1 MGDIDKTRD
10 RLKLDDIEE
19 DDRRDLFNKFVDA
32 GGEVV
37 YDSRKKINSTTTNI
51 NANTNSHIKKNNSI
65 NTNSQNRFEH
75 SDIKPK
81 KESHPTNKQTN
92 YEAIEKI
99 KTNEVFKPA
108 NKSKPLFF
116 NFKLWLS
123 AFSSGVIT
131 FFGGKVNPKFLNFID
146 KNVISS
152 LLEMDTLMFNALNP
166 MGINDADS
174 KNKRE
179 KIISRFATELEDVEL
194 LERIKDQYDEKV
206 YKNLLRPYKEL
217 DSPVVAVNYVNELKG
232 MFRPLY
238 VLHLYSSKIKL
249 VGEKAMSSYA
259 IVDNMSK
266 GIVNSRI
273 SAFKRAV
280 ELIYSKYYPKLLILL
295 QYASKEKLETLEE
308 FNKFLEITDVD
319 ILGYYTKLKLANQKL
334 HESKIEAAKENIGK
348 KDEEEKLNKIES
360 IGVKLIEKCVSFKK
374 EDNNIEYETDPFY
387 TIEENDKIY
396 RIKVLID
403 FLDREYS
410 ILFVSN
416 KVKYNLVYD
425 NLVRTDYKSDFNN
438 IFLSLSDINS
448 RFNEYSEICKNIL
461 KVEEDEAMR
470 FEQRVSMLSER
481 NGQRAYISKNLKSTV
496 MSIINSFKK
505 KLDKLLLD
513 KEERE
518 KIIANPNDILTLFAD
533 IGNHK
538 KRVQGYNVLKALT
551 EAYYFISGFNYLI
564 TEGANGTHKINEDGT
579 YVLRASGE
587 LDKFVSIEV
596 DGMLLD
602 SSNYTLKRGSTIV
615 TFTKEYM
622 DQLAVGTHVVKVNF
636 TDGVATTSINIQQN
650 TANKNDKKNTGD
662 VTIVNNQAADS
673 ANNQVTNTET
683 LTDTKTDEII
693 VDNSVEVQSP
703 KTGDDNQCMWIFAI
717 CFACSFGF
725 ILRFKKFKK

>member
-51 NANTNSHIKKNNSI
+51 NSNTNSHIKKNNSI
-65 NTNSQNRFEH
+65 NTNSQSRFEH

-81 KESHPTNKQTN
+81 KELHPTNKQTN

-99 KTNEVFKPA
+99 KTNEVFKHA

-259 IVDNMSK
+259 IVDNMSR

-308 FNKFLEITDVD
+308 FNRFLEITDVD

-564 TEGANGTHKINEDGT
+564 TEGELSGAGILIDKAEETIEEKDDKEDKKEEEIKENEETKNENSEDNNEVNNTEENEKEIN
-579 YVLRASGE
+579 
-587 LDKFVSIEV
+587 
-596 DGMLLD
+596 
-602 SSNYTLKRGSTIV
+602 
-615 TFTKEYM
+615 
-622 DQLAVGTHVVKVNF
+622 
-636 TDGVATTSINIQQN
+636 
-650 TANKNDKKNTGD
+650 NDKEENIDTLVSDNIDED
-662 VTIVNNQAADS
+662 VKD
-673 ANNQVTNTET
+673 
-683 LTDTKTDEII
+683 
-693 VDNSVEVQSP
+693 
-703 KTGDDNQCMWIFAI
+703 M
-717 CFACSFGF
+717 
-725 ILRFKKFKK
+725 

>member
-65 NTNSQNRFEH
+65 NTNSQSRFEH

-81 KESHPTNKQTN
+81 KESHPTNKQAN

-259 IVDNMSK
+259 IVDNMSR

-308 FNKFLEITDVD
+308 FNRFLEITDVD

-564 TEGANGTHKINEDGT
+564 TEGELSGAGILIDKAEEIIEENIEEKDDKEDKKEEEIKENEETKNENNEYNNEVNNTEENEKEIN
-579 YVLRASGE
+579 
-587 LDKFVSIEV
+587 
-596 DGMLLD
+596 
-602 SSNYTLKRGSTIV
+602 
-615 TFTKEYM
+615 
-622 DQLAVGTHVVKVNF
+622 
-636 TDGVATTSINIQQN
+636 
-650 TANKNDKKNTGD
+650 NDKEENIDTLVSDNIDED
-662 VTIVNNQAADS
+662 VKD
-673 ANNQVTNTET
+673 
-683 LTDTKTDEII
+683 
-693 VDNSVEVQSP
+693 
-703 KTGDDNQCMWIFAI
+703 M
-717 CFACSFGF
+717 
-725 ILRFKKFKK
+725 

>member
-65 NTNSQNRFEH
+65 NTNSQSRFEH

-166 MGINDADS
+166 MGINDTDS

-259 IVDNMSK
+259 IVDNMSR

-319 ILGYYTKLKLANQKL
+319 ILGYYTKLKLANQKI

-481 NGQRAYISKNLKSTV
+481 NGQRAYISKKLKSTV

-564 TEGANGTHKINEDGT
+564 TEGE
-579 YVLRASGE
+579 LSGAGI
-587 LDKFVSIEV
+587 LIDKAEETIEE
-596 DGMLLD
+596 
-602 SSNYTLKRGSTIV
+602 N
-615 TFTKEYM
+615 KEE
-622 DQLAVGTHVVKVNF
+622 
-636 TDGVATTSINIQQN
+636 
-650 TANKNDKKNTGD
+650 KNDKEDKKEEEIKENEETKNENNED
-662 VTIVNNQAADS
+662 NNEVNNTEENEKEI
-673 ANNQVTNTET
+673 NNDKEENIDT
-683 LTDTKTDEII
+683 LVSDNIDED
-693 VDNSVEVQSP
+693 VKD
-703 KTGDDNQCMWIFAI
+703 M
-717 CFACSFGF
+717 
-725 ILRFKKFKK
+725 

>member
-65 NTNSQNRFEH
+65 NTNSQSRFEH

-308 FNKFLEITDVD
+308 FNRFLEITDVD
-319 ILGYYTKLKLANQKL
+319 ILGYYTKLKLANQKI

-481 NGQRAYISKNLKSTV
+481 NGQRAYISKNLKFTV

-564 TEGANGTHKINEDGT
+564 TEGELSGAGILIDKAEETIEENKEDKKEEEIKENEETKNENNEDNN
-579 YVLRASGE
+579 
-587 LDKFVSIEV
+587 EV
-596 DGMLLD
+596 
-602 SSNYTLKRGSTIV
+602 NNTEENE
-615 TFTKEYM
+615 KE
-622 DQLAVGTHVVKVNF
+622 
-636 TDGVATTSINIQQN
+636 IN
-650 TANKNDKKNTGD
+650 NDKEENIDTLVSDNIDED
-662 VTIVNNQAADS
+662 VKD
-673 ANNQVTNTET
+673 
-683 LTDTKTDEII
+683 
-693 VDNSVEVQSP
+693 
-703 KTGDDNQCMWIFAI
+703 M
-717 CFACSFGF
+717 
-725 ILRFKKFKK
+725 

>member
-65 NTNSQNRFEH
+65 NTNSQSRFEH

-564 TEGANGTHKINEDGT
+564 TEGELSGAGILIDKAEETIEENKEEKDDKEDKKEEEIKENEETKNENNEDNN
-579 YVLRASGE
+579 
-587 LDKFVSIEV
+587 EV
-596 DGMLLD
+596 
-602 SSNYTLKRGSTIV
+602 NNTEENE
-615 TFTKEYM
+615 KE
-622 DQLAVGTHVVKVNF
+622 
-636 TDGVATTSINIQQN
+636 IN
-650 TANKNDKKNTGD
+650 NDKEENIDTLVSDNIDED
-662 VTIVNNQAADS
+662 VKD
-673 ANNQVTNTET
+673 
-683 LTDTKTDEII
+683 
-693 VDNSVEVQSP
+693 
-703 KTGDDNQCMWIFAI
+703 M
-717 CFACSFGF
+717 
-725 ILRFKKFKK
+725 

>member
-37 YDSRKKINSTTTNI
+37 FDSRKKINSTTTNI

-65 NTNSQNRFEH
+65 NTNSQSRFEH

-259 IVDNMSK
+259 IVDNMSR

-319 ILGYYTKLKLANQKL
+319 ILGYYTKLKLANQKI

-564 TEGANGTHKINEDGT
+564 TEGELSGAGILIDKAEEIIEENKEEKDDKEDKKEEEIKENNED
-579 YVLRASGE
+579 
-587 LDKFVSIEV
+587 DNEV
-596 DGMLLD
+596 
-602 SSNYTLKRGSTIV
+602 NNTEENE
-615 TFTKEYM
+615 KE
-622 DQLAVGTHVVKVNF
+622 
-636 TDGVATTSINIQQN
+636 IN
-650 TANKNDKKNTGD
+650 NDKEENIDTLVSDNIDED
-662 VTIVNNQAADS
+662 VKD
-673 ANNQVTNTET
+673 
-683 LTDTKTDEII
+683 
-693 VDNSVEVQSP
+693 
-703 KTGDDNQCMWIFAI
+703 M
-717 CFACSFGF
+717 
-725 ILRFKKFKK
+725 

>member
-65 NTNSQNRFEH
+65 NTNSQSRFEH

-564 TEGANGTHKINEDGT
+564 TEGELSGAGILIDKAEETIEENKEDKKEEEIKENEETKNENNED
-579 YVLRASGE
+579 
-587 LDKFVSIEV
+587 DNEV
-596 DGMLLD
+596 
-602 SSNYTLKRGSTIV
+602 NNTEENE
-615 TFTKEYM
+615 KE
-622 DQLAVGTHVVKVNF
+622 
-636 TDGVATTSINIQQN
+636 IN
-650 TANKNDKKNTGD
+650 NDKEENIDTLVSDNIDED
-662 VTIVNNQAADS
+662 VKD
-673 ANNQVTNTET
+673 
-683 LTDTKTDEII
+683 
-693 VDNSVEVQSP
+693 
-703 KTGDDNQCMWIFAI
+703 M
-717 CFACSFGF
+717 
-725 ILRFKKFKK
+725 

>member
-65 NTNSQNRFEH
+65 NTNSQSRFEH

-259 IVDNMSK
+259 IVDNMSR

-308 FNKFLEITDVD
+308 FNRFLEITDVD
-319 ILGYYTKLKLANQKL
+319 ILGYYTKLKLANQKI

-564 TEGANGTHKINEDGT
+564 TEGELSGAGILIDKAEETIEENKEEKDKKEDKKEEEIKENEETKNENNEDNN
-579 YVLRASGE
+579 
-587 LDKFVSIEV
+587 EV
-596 DGMLLD
+596 
-602 SSNYTLKRGSTIV
+602 NNTEENE
-615 TFTKEYM
+615 KE
-622 DQLAVGTHVVKVNF
+622 
-636 TDGVATTSINIQQN
+636 IN
-650 TANKNDKKNTGD
+650 NDKEENIDTLVSDNIDED
-662 VTIVNNQAADS
+662 VKD
-673 ANNQVTNTET
+673 
-683 LTDTKTDEII
+683 
-693 VDNSVEVQSP
+693 
-703 KTGDDNQCMWIFAI
+703 M
-717 CFACSFGF
+717 
-725 ILRFKKFKK
+725 

>member
-65 NTNSQNRFEH
+65 NTNSQSRFEH
-75 SDIKPK
+75 SDIKLK

-308 FNKFLEITDVD
+308 FNRFLEITDVD
-319 ILGYYTKLKLANQKL
+319 ILGYYTKLKLANQKI

-564 TEGANGTHKINEDGT
+564 TEGELSGAGILIDKAEEIIEENIEEKDDKEDKKEEEIKENEETKNENNEYNNEVNNTEENEKEIN
-579 YVLRASGE
+579 
-587 LDKFVSIEV
+587 
-596 DGMLLD
+596 
-602 SSNYTLKRGSTIV
+602 
-615 TFTKEYM
+615 
-622 DQLAVGTHVVKVNF
+622 
-636 TDGVATTSINIQQN
+636 
-650 TANKNDKKNTGD
+650 NDKEENIDTLVSDNIDED
-662 VTIVNNQAADS
+662 VKD
-673 ANNQVTNTET
+673 
-683 LTDTKTDEII
+683 
-693 VDNSVEVQSP
+693 
-703 KTGDDNQCMWIFAI
+703 M
-717 CFACSFGF
+717 
-725 ILRFKKFKK
+725 

>member
-51 NANTNSHIKKNNSI
+51 NSNTNSHIKKNNSI
-65 NTNSQNRFEH
+65 NTNSQSRFEH

-108 NKSKPLFF
+108 NKNKPLFF

-259 IVDNMSK
+259 IVDNMSR

-319 ILGYYTKLKLANQKL
+319 ILGYYTKLKLANQKI

-564 TEGANGTHKINEDGT
+564 TEGELSGAGILIDKAEETIEENKEERDDKEDKKEEAIKENEETKNENNEDNN
-579 YVLRASGE
+579 
-587 LDKFVSIEV
+587 EV
-596 DGMLLD
+596 
-602 SSNYTLKRGSTIV
+602 NNTEENE
-615 TFTKEYM
+615 KE
-622 DQLAVGTHVVKVNF
+622 
-636 TDGVATTSINIQQN
+636 IN
-650 TANKNDKKNTGD
+650 NDKEENIDTLVSDNIDED
-662 VTIVNNQAADS
+662 VKD
-673 ANNQVTNTET
+673 
-683 LTDTKTDEII
+683 
-693 VDNSVEVQSP
+693 
-703 KTGDDNQCMWIFAI
+703 M
-717 CFACSFGF
+717 
-725 ILRFKKFKK
+725 

>member
-259 IVDNMSK
+259 IVDNMSR

-308 FNKFLEITDVD
+308 FNRFLEITDVD

-564 TEGANGTHKINEDGT
+564 TEGELSGAGILIDKAEETIEENKEEKDDKEDKKEEEIKENEETKNENNEDNN
-579 YVLRASGE
+579 
-587 LDKFVSIEV
+587 EV
-596 DGMLLD
+596 
-602 SSNYTLKRGSTIV
+602 NNTEENE
-615 TFTKEYM
+615 KE
-622 DQLAVGTHVVKVNF
+622 
-636 TDGVATTSINIQQN
+636 IN
-650 TANKNDKKNTGD
+650 NDKEENIDTLVSDNIDED
-662 VTIVNNQAADS
+662 VKD
-673 ANNQVTNTET
+673 
-683 LTDTKTDEII
+683 
-693 VDNSVEVQSP
+693 
-703 KTGDDNQCMWIFAI
+703 M
-717 CFACSFGF
+717 
-725 ILRFKKFKK
+725 

>member
-51 NANTNSHIKKNNSI
+51 NSNANSHIKKNNSI
-65 NTNSQNRFEH
+65 NTNSQSRFEH

-116 NFKLWLS
+116 NFKLWLN

-259 IVDNMSK
+259 IVDNMSR

-308 FNKFLEITDVD
+308 FNKFLDITDVD

-564 TEGANGTHKINEDGT
+564 TEGELSGAGILIDKAEETIEENKEERDDKEDKKEEEIKENEETKNENNEDNN
-579 YVLRASGE
+579 
-587 LDKFVSIEV
+587 EV
-596 DGMLLD
+596 
-602 SSNYTLKRGSTIV
+602 NNAEENE
-615 TFTKEYM
+615 KE
-622 DQLAVGTHVVKVNF
+622 
-636 TDGVATTSINIQQN
+636 IN
-650 TANKNDKKNTGD
+650 NDKEENIDTLVSDNIDED
-662 VTIVNNQAADS
+662 VKD
-673 ANNQVTNTET
+673 
-683 LTDTKTDEII
+683 
-693 VDNSVEVQSP
+693 
-703 KTGDDNQCMWIFAI
+703 M
-717 CFACSFGF
+717 
-725 ILRFKKFKK
+725 

>member
-37 YDSRKKINSTTTNI
+37 FDSRKKINSTTINI

-65 NTNSQNRFEH
+65 NTNSQSRFEH

-166 MGINDADS
+166 IGINDADS

-308 FNKFLEITDVD
+308 FNRFLEITDVD

-387 TIEENDKIY
+387 TIEESDKIY

-564 TEGANGTHKINEDGT
+564 TEGELSGAGILIDKAEETIEENKEERDDKEDKKEEEIKENEETKNKNNED
-579 YVLRASGE
+579 
-587 LDKFVSIEV
+587 DNEV
-596 DGMLLD
+596 
-602 SSNYTLKRGSTIV
+602 NNTEENE
-615 TFTKEYM
+615 KE
-622 DQLAVGTHVVKVNF
+622 
-636 TDGVATTSINIQQN
+636 IN
-650 TANKNDKKNTGD
+650 NDKEENIDTLVSDNIDED
-662 VTIVNNQAADS
+662 VKD
-673 ANNQVTNTET
+673 
-683 LTDTKTDEII
+683 
-693 VDNSVEVQSP
+693 
-703 KTGDDNQCMWIFAI
+703 M
-717 CFACSFGF
+717 
-725 ILRFKKFKK
+725 

>member
-65 NTNSQNRFEH
+65 NTNSQSRFEH

-481 NGQRAYISKNLKSTV
+481 NGQRAYISKKLKSTV

-564 TEGANGTHKINEDGT
+564 TEGELSGAGILIDKAEETIEENKEEKDDKEDKKEEEIKENEETKNENNEYNNEVNNTEENEKEIN
-579 YVLRASGE
+579 
-587 LDKFVSIEV
+587 
-596 DGMLLD
+596 
-602 SSNYTLKRGSTIV
+602 
-615 TFTKEYM
+615 
-622 DQLAVGTHVVKVNF
+622 
-636 TDGVATTSINIQQN
+636 
-650 TANKNDKKNTGD
+650 NDKEENIDTLVSDNIDED
-662 VTIVNNQAADS
+662 VKD
-673 ANNQVTNTET
+673 
-683 LTDTKTDEII
+683 
-693 VDNSVEVQSP
+693 
-703 KTGDDNQCMWIFAI
+703 M
-717 CFACSFGF
+717 
-725 ILRFKKFKK
+725 

>member
-65 NTNSQNRFEH
+65 NTNSQSRFEH

-308 FNKFLEITDVD
+308 FNRFLEITDVD

-564 TEGANGTHKINEDGT
+564 TEGELSGAGILIDKAEETIEENKEEKDDKEDKKEEEIKENEETKNKNNED
-579 YVLRASGE
+579 
-587 LDKFVSIEV
+587 DNEV
-596 DGMLLD
+596 
-602 SSNYTLKRGSTIV
+602 NNTEENE
-615 TFTKEYM
+615 KE
-622 DQLAVGTHVVKVNF
+622 
-636 TDGVATTSINIQQN
+636 IN
-650 TANKNDKKNTGD
+650 NDKEENIDTLVSDNIDED
-662 VTIVNNQAADS
+662 VKD
-673 ANNQVTNTET
+673 
-683 LTDTKTDEII
+683 
-693 VDNSVEVQSP
+693 
-703 KTGDDNQCMWIFAI
+703 M
-717 CFACSFGF
+717 
-725 ILRFKKFKK
+725 

>member
-65 NTNSQNRFEH
+65 NTNSQSRFEH

-81 KESHPTNKQTN
+81 KESHPINKQTN
-92 YEAIEKI
+92 YESIEKI

-564 TEGANGTHKINEDGT
+564 TEGELSGAGILIDKAEETIEENKEEKDDKEDKKEEEIKENEETKNENNEDNN
-579 YVLRASGE
+579 
-587 LDKFVSIEV
+587 EV
-596 DGMLLD
+596 
-602 SSNYTLKRGSTIV
+602 NNTEENE
-615 TFTKEYM
+615 KE
-622 DQLAVGTHVVKVNF
+622 VN
-636 TDGVATTSINIQQN
+636 
-650 TANKNDKKNTGD
+650 NDKEENIDTLVSDNIDED
-662 VTIVNNQAADS
+662 VKD
-673 ANNQVTNTET
+673 
-683 LTDTKTDEII
+683 
-693 VDNSVEVQSP
+693 
-703 KTGDDNQCMWIFAI
+703 M
-717 CFACSFGF
+717 
-725 ILRFKKFKK
+725 

>member
-51 NANTNSHIKKNNSI
+51 NSNTNSHIKKNNSI
-65 NTNSQNRFEH
+65 NTNSQSRFEH

-108 NKSKPLFF
+108 NKNKPLFF

-259 IVDNMSK
+259 IVDNMSR

-308 FNKFLEITDVD
+308 FNKFLEITD
-319 ILGYYTKLKLANQKL
+319 ILGYYTKLKLANQKI

-564 TEGANGTHKINEDGT
+564 TEGELSGAGILIDKAEETIEENKEERDDKEDKKEEAIKENEETKNENNEDNN
-579 YVLRASGE
+579 
-587 LDKFVSIEV
+587 EV
-596 DGMLLD
+596 
-602 SSNYTLKRGSTIV
+602 NNTEENE
-615 TFTKEYM
+615 KE
-622 DQLAVGTHVVKVNF
+622 
-636 TDGVATTSINIQQN
+636 IN
-650 TANKNDKKNTGD
+650 NDKEENIDTLVSDNIDED
-662 VTIVNNQAADS
+662 VKD
-673 ANNQVTNTET
+673 
-683 LTDTKTDEII
+683 
-693 VDNSVEVQSP
+693 
-703 KTGDDNQCMWIFAI
+703 M
-717 CFACSFGF
+717 
-725 ILRFKKFKK
+725 

>member
-37 YDSRKKINSTTTNI
+37 YDNRKKINSTTTNI
-51 NANTNSHIKKNNSI
+51 NSNTNSHIKKNNSI
-65 NTNSQNRFEH
+65 NTNSQSRFEY

-99 KTNEVFKPA
+99 KTNELFKPA

-319 ILGYYTKLKLANQKL
+319 ILGYYTKLKLANQKI
-334 HESKIEAAKENIGK
+334 HESKIEAAKENIGKK

-564 TEGANGTHKINEDGT
+564 TEGELSGAGILIDKAEETIEENKEEKDDKKDKKEEEIKENEETKNENNED
-579 YVLRASGE
+579 
-587 LDKFVSIEV
+587 DNEV
-596 DGMLLD
+596 
-602 SSNYTLKRGSTIV
+602 NNTEENE
-615 TFTKEYM
+615 KE
-622 DQLAVGTHVVKVNF
+622 
-636 TDGVATTSINIQQN
+636 IN
-650 TANKNDKKNTGD
+650 NDKEENIDTLVSDNIDED
-662 VTIVNNQAADS
+662 VKD
-673 ANNQVTNTET
+673 
-683 LTDTKTDEII
+683 
-693 VDNSVEVQSP
+693 
-703 KTGDDNQCMWIFAI
+703 M
-717 CFACSFGF
+717 
-725 ILRFKKFKK
+725 

>member
-65 NTNSQNRFEH
+65 NTNSQSRFEH

-166 MGINDADS
+166 MGINDTDS

-564 TEGANGTHKINEDGT
+564 TEGELSGAGILIDKAEETIEENKEDKKEEEIKENEETKNENNEDNN
-579 YVLRASGE
+579 
-587 LDKFVSIEV
+587 EV
-596 DGMLLD
+596 
-602 SSNYTLKRGSTIV
+602 NNTEENE
-615 TFTKEYM
+615 KE
-622 DQLAVGTHVVKVNF
+622 
-636 TDGVATTSINIQQN
+636 IN
-650 TANKNDKKNTGD
+650 NDKEENIDTLVSDNIDED
-662 VTIVNNQAADS
+662 VKD
-673 ANNQVTNTET
+673 
-683 LTDTKTDEII
+683 
-693 VDNSVEVQSP
+693 
-703 KTGDDNQCMWIFAI
+703 M
-717 CFACSFGF
+717 
-725 ILRFKKFKK
+725 

>member
-65 NTNSQNRFEH
+65 NTNSQSRFEH

-92 YEAIEKI
+92 YESIEKI

-259 IVDNMSK
+259 IVDNMSR

-308 FNKFLEITDVD
+308 FNRFLEITDVD

-564 TEGANGTHKINEDGT
+564 TEGELSGAGILIDKAEETIEENKEEKDDKEETKNENNEDDNEVNNT
-579 YVLRASGE
+579 E
-587 LDKFVSIEV
+587 ENEKEINNDKEENI
-596 DGMLLD
+596 D
-602 SSNYTLKRGSTIV
+602 TIV
-615 TFTKEYM
+615 SDNIDE
-622 DQLAVGTHVVKVNF
+622 DVK
-636 TDGVATTSINIQQN
+636 D
-650 TANKNDKKNTGD
+650 
-662 VTIVNNQAADS
+662 
-673 ANNQVTNTET
+673 
-683 LTDTKTDEII
+683 
-693 VDNSVEVQSP
+693 
-703 KTGDDNQCMWIFAI
+703 M
-717 CFACSFGF
+717 
-725 ILRFKKFKK
+725 

>member
-65 NTNSQNRFEH
+65 NTNSQSRFEH

-81 KESHPTNKQTN
+81 KELHPTNKQTN

-99 KTNEVFKPA
+99 KTNEVFKHA

-174 KNKRE
+174 KNKRD

-259 IVDNMSK
+259 IVDNMSR

-319 ILGYYTKLKLANQKL
+319 ILGYYTKLKLANQKI

-564 TEGANGTHKINEDGT
+564 TEGELSGAGILIDKAEETIEENKEEKDDKEDKKEEEIKENEETKNENNEDDN
-579 YVLRASGE
+579 E
-587 LDKFVSIEV
+587 
-596 DGMLLD
+596 
-602 SSNYTLKRGSTIV
+602 
-615 TFTKEYM
+615 
-622 DQLAVGTHVVKVNF
+622 
-636 TDGVATTSINIQQN
+636 
-650 TANKNDKKNTGD
+650 
-662 VTIVNNQAADS
+662 VNNTEENEKEI
-673 ANNQVTNTET
+673 NNNKEENIDT
-683 LTDTKTDEII
+683 LVSDNIDED
-693 VDNSVEVQSP
+693 VKD
-703 KTGDDNQCMWIFAI
+703 M
-717 CFACSFGF
+717 
-725 ILRFKKFKK
+725 

>member
-65 NTNSQNRFEH
+65 NTNSQSRFEH
-75 SDIKPK
+75 SDIKQK

-259 IVDNMSK
+259 IVDNMSR

-308 FNKFLEITDVD
+308 FNRFLEITDVD
-319 ILGYYTKLKLANQKL
+319 ILGYYTKLKLANQKI

-564 TEGANGTHKINEDGT
+564 TEGELSGAGILIDKAEEIIEENKEEKDDKEDKKEEEIKENEETKNENNEYNNEVNNTEENEKEIN
-579 YVLRASGE
+579 
-587 LDKFVSIEV
+587 
-596 DGMLLD
+596 
-602 SSNYTLKRGSTIV
+602 
-615 TFTKEYM
+615 
-622 DQLAVGTHVVKVNF
+622 
-636 TDGVATTSINIQQN
+636 
-650 TANKNDKKNTGD
+650 NDKEENIDTLVSDNIDED
-662 VTIVNNQAADS
+662 VKD
-673 ANNQVTNTET
+673 
-683 LTDTKTDEII
+683 
-693 VDNSVEVQSP
+693 
-703 KTGDDNQCMWIFAI
+703 M
-717 CFACSFGF
+717 
-725 ILRFKKFKK
+725 

>member
-65 NTNSQNRFEH
+65 NTNSQSRFEH

-81 KESHPTNKQTN
+81 KESHPTNKQAN

-259 IVDNMSK
+259 IVDNMSR

-308 FNKFLEITDVD
+308 FNRFLEITDVD

-564 TEGANGTHKINEDGT
+564 TEGELSGAGILIDKAEETIEENKEDKKEEEIKENEETKNENNED
-579 YVLRASGE
+579 
-587 LDKFVSIEV
+587 DNEV
-596 DGMLLD
+596 
-602 SSNYTLKRGSTIV
+602 NNTEENE
-615 TFTKEYM
+615 KE
-622 DQLAVGTHVVKVNF
+622 
-636 TDGVATTSINIQQN
+636 IN
-650 TANKNDKKNTGD
+650 NDKEENIDTLVSDNIDED
-662 VTIVNNQAADS
+662 VKD
-673 ANNQVTNTET
+673 
-683 LTDTKTDEII
+683 
-693 VDNSVEVQSP
+693 
-703 KTGDDNQCMWIFAI
+703 M
-717 CFACSFGF
+717 
-725 ILRFKKFKK
+725 

>member
-65 NTNSQNRFEH
+65 NTNSQSRFEH

-179 KIISRFATELEDVEL
+179 KIISRFATELEDFEL

-259 IVDNMSK
+259 IVDNMSR

-564 TEGANGTHKINEDGT
+564 TEGELSGAGILIDKAEETIEENKEEKDDKEDKKEEEIKENEETKNENNEDNN
-579 YVLRASGE
+579 
-587 LDKFVSIEV
+587 EV
-596 DGMLLD
+596 
-602 SSNYTLKRGSTIV
+602 NNTEENE
-615 TFTKEYM
+615 KE
-622 DQLAVGTHVVKVNF
+622 
-636 TDGVATTSINIQQN
+636 IN
-650 TANKNDKKNTGD
+650 NDKEENIDTLVSDNIDED
-662 VTIVNNQAADS
+662 VKD
-673 ANNQVTNTET
+673 
-683 LTDTKTDEII
+683 
-693 VDNSVEVQSP
+693 
-703 KTGDDNQCMWIFAI
+703 M
-717 CFACSFGF
+717 
-725 ILRFKKFKK
+725 

>member
-65 NTNSQNRFEH
+65 NTNSQSRFEH

-308 FNKFLEITDVD
+308 FNRFLEITDVD
-319 ILGYYTKLKLANQKL
+319 ILGYYTKLKLANQKI

-564 TEGANGTHKINEDGT
+564 TEGELSGAGILIDKAEEIIEENIEEKDDKEDKKEEEIKENENNEDNN
-579 YVLRASGE
+579 
-587 LDKFVSIEV
+587 EV
-596 DGMLLD
+596 
-602 SSNYTLKRGSTIV
+602 NNTEENE
-615 TFTKEYM
+615 KE
-622 DQLAVGTHVVKVNF
+622 
-636 TDGVATTSINIQQN
+636 IN
-650 TANKNDKKNTGD
+650 NDKEENIDTLVSDNIDED
-662 VTIVNNQAADS
+662 VKD
-673 ANNQVTNTET
+673 
-683 LTDTKTDEII
+683 
-693 VDNSVEVQSP
+693 
-703 KTGDDNQCMWIFAI
+703 M
-717 CFACSFGF
+717 
-725 ILRFKKFKK
+725 

>member
-51 NANTNSHIKKNNSI
+51 NSNTNSHIKKNNSI
-65 NTNSQNRFEH
+65 NTNSQSRFEH

-81 KESHPTNKQTN
+81 KESHTTNKQTN

-259 IVDNMSK
+259 IVDNMSR

-308 FNKFLEITDVD
+308 FNRFLEITDVD
-319 ILGYYTKLKLANQKL
+319 ILGYYTKLKLANQKI

-564 TEGANGTHKINEDGT
+564 TEGELSGAGILIDKAEETIEENKEERDDKEDKKEEEIKENEETKNENNEDNN
-579 YVLRASGE
+579 
-587 LDKFVSIEV
+587 EV
-596 DGMLLD
+596 
-602 SSNYTLKRGSTIV
+602 NNTEENE
-615 TFTKEYM
+615 KE
-622 DQLAVGTHVVKVNF
+622 
-636 TDGVATTSINIQQN
+636 IN
-650 TANKNDKKNTGD
+650 NDKEENIDTLVSDNIDKD
-662 VTIVNNQAADS
+662 VKD
-673 ANNQVTNTET
+673 
-683 LTDTKTDEII
+683 
-693 VDNSVEVQSP
+693 
-703 KTGDDNQCMWIFAI
+703 M
-717 CFACSFGF
+717 
-725 ILRFKKFKK
+725 

>member
-65 NTNSQNRFEH
+65 NTNSQSRFEH

-81 KESHPTNKQTN
+81 KELHPTNKQTN
-92 YEAIEKI
+92 YESIEKI

-564 TEGANGTHKINEDGT
+564 TEGELSGAGILIDKAEETIEEKDDKEDKKEEEIKENEETKNENNEDNN
-579 YVLRASGE
+579 
-587 LDKFVSIEV
+587 EV
-596 DGMLLD
+596 
-602 SSNYTLKRGSTIV
+602 NNTEENE
-615 TFTKEYM
+615 KE
-622 DQLAVGTHVVKVNF
+622 
-636 TDGVATTSINIQQN
+636 IN
-650 TANKNDKKNTGD
+650 NDKEENIDTLVSDNIDED
-662 VTIVNNQAADS
+662 VKD
-673 ANNQVTNTET
+673 
-683 LTDTKTDEII
+683 
-693 VDNSVEVQSP
+693 
-703 KTGDDNQCMWIFAI
+703 M
-717 CFACSFGF
+717 
-725 ILRFKKFKK
+725 

>member
-65 NTNSQNRFEH
+65 NTNSQSRFEH

-81 KESHPTNKQTN
+81 KELHPTNKQTN
-92 YEAIEKI
+92 YESIEKI

-259 IVDNMSK
+259 IVDNMSR

-308 FNKFLEITDVD
+308 FNRFLEITDVD
-319 ILGYYTKLKLANQKL
+319 ILGYYTKLKLANQKI

-564 TEGANGTHKINEDGT
+564 TEGELSGAGILIDKAEETIEENKEEKDDKEDKKEEEIKENENNEDNN
-579 YVLRASGE
+579 
-587 LDKFVSIEV
+587 EV
-596 DGMLLD
+596 
-602 SSNYTLKRGSTIV
+602 NNTEENE
-615 TFTKEYM
+615 KE
-622 DQLAVGTHVVKVNF
+622 
-636 TDGVATTSINIQQN
+636 IN
-650 TANKNDKKNTGD
+650 NDKEENIDTLVSDNIDED
-662 VTIVNNQAADS
+662 VKD
-673 ANNQVTNTET
+673 
-683 LTDTKTDEII
+683 
-693 VDNSVEVQSP
+693 
-703 KTGDDNQCMWIFAI
+703 M
-717 CFACSFGF
+717 
-725 ILRFKKFKK
+725 

>member
-65 NTNSQNRFEH
+65 NTNSQSRFEH

-99 KTNEVFKPA
+99 KTNEVFKHA

-259 IVDNMSK
+259 IVDNMSR

-564 TEGANGTHKINEDGT
+564 TEGELSGAGILIDKAEDTIEENKEEKDDKEDKKEEEIKENEETKNENNEDNN
-579 YVLRASGE
+579 
-587 LDKFVSIEV
+587 EV
-596 DGMLLD
+596 
-602 SSNYTLKRGSTIV
+602 NNTEENE
-615 TFTKEYM
+615 KE
-622 DQLAVGTHVVKVNF
+622 
-636 TDGVATTSINIQQN
+636 IN
-650 TANKNDKKNTGD
+650 NDKEENIDALVSDNIDED
-662 VTIVNNQAADS
+662 VKD
-673 ANNQVTNTET
+673 
-683 LTDTKTDEII
+683 
-693 VDNSVEVQSP
+693 
-703 KTGDDNQCMWIFAI
+703 M
-717 CFACSFGF
+717 
-725 ILRFKKFKK
+725 

>member
-51 NANTNSHIKKNNSI
+51 NSNANSHIKKNNSI
-65 NTNSQNRFEH
+65 NTNSQSRFEH

-116 NFKLWLS
+116 NFKLWLN

-259 IVDNMSK
+259 IVDNMSR

-564 TEGANGTHKINEDGT
+564 TEGELSGAGILIDKAGETIEENKEEKDDKEDKKEEEIKENEETKNENNEDNN
-579 YVLRASGE
+579 
-587 LDKFVSIEV
+587 EV
-596 DGMLLD
+596 
-602 SSNYTLKRGSTIV
+602 NNTEENE
-615 TFTKEYM
+615 KE
-622 DQLAVGTHVVKVNF
+622 
-636 TDGVATTSINIQQN
+636 IN
-650 TANKNDKKNTGD
+650 NDKEENIDTLVSDNIDED
-662 VTIVNNQAADS
+662 VKD
-673 ANNQVTNTET
+673 
-683 LTDTKTDEII
+683 
-693 VDNSVEVQSP
+693 
-703 KTGDDNQCMWIFAI
+703 M
-717 CFACSFGF
+717 
-725 ILRFKKFKK
+725 

>member
-65 NTNSQNRFEH
+65 NTNSQSRFEH

-174 KNKRE
+174 KNKRD

-259 IVDNMSK
+259 IVDNMSR

-387 TIEENDKIY
+387 TVEENDKIY

-564 TEGANGTHKINEDGT
+564 TEGELSGAGILIDKAEETIEENKEEKDEKEDKKEEEIKENEETKNENNEDNNE
-579 YVLRASGE
+579 VNNAE
-587 LDKFVSIEV
+587 ENEKEINNDKEENIDTFVSDNIDE
-596 DGMLLD
+596 D
-602 SSNYTLKRGSTIV
+602 
-615 TFTKEYM
+615 
-622 DQLAVGTHVVKVNF
+622 VK
-636 TDGVATTSINIQQN
+636 D
-650 TANKNDKKNTGD
+650 
-662 VTIVNNQAADS
+662 
-673 ANNQVTNTET
+673 
-683 LTDTKTDEII
+683 
-693 VDNSVEVQSP
+693 
-703 KTGDDNQCMWIFAI
+703 M
-717 CFACSFGF
+717 
-725 ILRFKKFKK
+725 

>member
-65 NTNSQNRFEH
+65 NTNSQSRFEH
-75 SDIKPK
+75 SDTKPK

-166 MGINDADS
+166 MGINDTDS

-259 IVDNMSK
+259 IVDNMSR

-308 FNKFLEITDVD
+308 FNRFLEITDVD
-319 ILGYYTKLKLANQKL
+319 ILGYYTKLKLANQKI

-564 TEGANGTHKINEDGT
+564 TEGELSGAGILIDKAEETIEEKDDKEDKKEEKIKEDEETKNENNEDNN
-579 YVLRASGE
+579 
-587 LDKFVSIEV
+587 EV
-596 DGMLLD
+596 
-602 SSNYTLKRGSTIV
+602 NNTEENE
-615 TFTKEYM
+615 KE
-622 DQLAVGTHVVKVNF
+622 
-636 TDGVATTSINIQQN
+636 IN
-650 TANKNDKKNTGD
+650 NDKEENIDTLVSDNIDED
-662 VTIVNNQAADS
+662 VKD
-673 ANNQVTNTET
+673 
-683 LTDTKTDEII
+683 
-693 VDNSVEVQSP
+693 
-703 KTGDDNQCMWIFAI
+703 M
-717 CFACSFGF
+717 
-725 ILRFKKFKK
+725 

>member
-65 NTNSQNRFEH
+65 NTNSQSRFEH

-308 FNKFLEITDVD
+308 FNRFLEITDVD
-319 ILGYYTKLKLANQKL
+319 ILGYYTKLKLANQKI

-496 MSIINSFKK
+496 ISIINSFKK

-564 TEGANGTHKINEDGT
+564 TEGELSGAGILIDKAEEIIEENIEEKDDKEDKKEEEIKENEETKNENNEYNNEVNNTEENEKEIN
-579 YVLRASGE
+579 
-587 LDKFVSIEV
+587 
-596 DGMLLD
+596 
-602 SSNYTLKRGSTIV
+602 
-615 TFTKEYM
+615 
-622 DQLAVGTHVVKVNF
+622 
-636 TDGVATTSINIQQN
+636 
-650 TANKNDKKNTGD
+650 NDKEENIDTLVSDNIDED
-662 VTIVNNQAADS
+662 VKD
-673 ANNQVTNTET
+673 
-683 LTDTKTDEII
+683 
-693 VDNSVEVQSP
+693 
-703 KTGDDNQCMWIFAI
+703 M
-717 CFACSFGF
+717 
-725 ILRFKKFKK
+725 

>member
-65 NTNSQNRFEH
+65 NTNSQSRFEH

-174 KNKRE
+174 KNKRD

-259 IVDNMSK
+259 IVDNMSR

-564 TEGANGTHKINEDGT
+564 TEGELSGAGILIDKAEEIIEENKEEKDDKEDKKEEEIKENNED
-579 YVLRASGE
+579 
-587 LDKFVSIEV
+587 DNEV
-596 DGMLLD
+596 
-602 SSNYTLKRGSTIV
+602 NNTEENE
-615 TFTKEYM
+615 KE
-622 DQLAVGTHVVKVNF
+622 
-636 TDGVATTSINIQQN
+636 IN
-650 TANKNDKKNTGD
+650 NDKEENIDTLVSDNIDED
-662 VTIVNNQAADS
+662 VKD
-673 ANNQVTNTET
+673 
-683 LTDTKTDEII
+683 
-693 VDNSVEVQSP
+693 
-703 KTGDDNQCMWIFAI
+703 M
-717 CFACSFGF
+717 
-725 ILRFKKFKK
+725 

>member
-65 NTNSQNRFEH
+65 NTNSQSRFEH

-81 KESHPTNKQTN
+81 KELHPTNKQTN

-99 KTNEVFKPA
+99 KTNEVFKHA

-217 DSPVVAVNYVNELKG
+217 DSPVIAVNYVNELKG

-259 IVDNMSK
+259 IVDNMSR

-308 FNKFLEITDVD
+308 FNRFLEITDVD
-319 ILGYYTKLKLANQKL
+319 ILGYYTKLKLANQKI

-564 TEGANGTHKINEDGT
+564 TEGELSGAGILIDKAEETIEENKEEKDDKEDKKEEEIKENEETKNENNEDNNEVNNT
-579 YVLRASGE
+579 E
-587 LDKFVSIEV
+587 ENEKEINNDKEENI
-596 DGMLLD
+596 D
-602 SSNYTLKRGSTIV
+602 TIV
-615 TFTKEYM
+615 SDNIDE
-622 DQLAVGTHVVKVNF
+622 DVK
-636 TDGVATTSINIQQN
+636 D
-650 TANKNDKKNTGD
+650 
-662 VTIVNNQAADS
+662 
-673 ANNQVTNTET
+673 
-683 LTDTKTDEII
+683 
-693 VDNSVEVQSP
+693 
-703 KTGDDNQCMWIFAI
+703 M
-717 CFACSFGF
+717 
-725 ILRFKKFKK
+725 

>member
-51 NANTNSHIKKNNSI
+51 NSNTNSHIKKNNSI
-65 NTNSQNRFEH
+65 NTNSQSRFEH

-174 KNKRE
+174 KNKRD

-564 TEGANGTHKINEDGT
+564 TEGE
-579 YVLRASGE
+579 LSGAGI
-587 LDKFVSIEV
+587 LIDKAEETIEE
-596 DGMLLD
+596 
-602 SSNYTLKRGSTIV
+602 N
-615 TFTKEYM
+615 KEE
-622 DQLAVGTHVVKVNF
+622 
-636 TDGVATTSINIQQN
+636 
-650 TANKNDKKNTGD
+650 KNDKEDKKEEEIKENEETKNENNED
-662 VTIVNNQAADS
+662 NNEVNNTEENEKEI
-673 ANNQVTNTET
+673 NNDKEENIDALVSDNI
-683 LTDTKTDEII
+683 DED
-693 VDNSVEVQSP
+693 VKD
-703 KTGDDNQCMWIFAI
+703 M
-717 CFACSFGF
+717 
-725 ILRFKKFKK
+725 

>member
-65 NTNSQNRFEH
+65 NTNSQSRFEH

-259 IVDNMSK
+259 IVDNMSR

-319 ILGYYTKLKLANQKL
+319 ILGYYTKLKLASQKL

-551 EAYYFISGFNYLI
+551 EAYYFISGFYYLI
-564 TEGANGTHKINEDGT
+564 TEGELSGAGILIDKAEETIEENKEEKDDKEDKKEEEIKENEETKNENNEDNN
-579 YVLRASGE
+579 
-587 LDKFVSIEV
+587 EV
-596 DGMLLD
+596 
-602 SSNYTLKRGSTIV
+602 NNTEENE
-615 TFTKEYM
+615 KE
-622 DQLAVGTHVVKVNF
+622 
-636 TDGVATTSINIQQN
+636 IN
-650 TANKNDKKNTGD
+650 NDKEENIDTLVSDNIDED
-662 VTIVNNQAADS
+662 VKD
-673 ANNQVTNTET
+673 
-683 LTDTKTDEII
+683 
-693 VDNSVEVQSP
+693 
-703 KTGDDNQCMWIFAI
+703 M
-717 CFACSFGF
+717 
-725 ILRFKKFKK
+725 